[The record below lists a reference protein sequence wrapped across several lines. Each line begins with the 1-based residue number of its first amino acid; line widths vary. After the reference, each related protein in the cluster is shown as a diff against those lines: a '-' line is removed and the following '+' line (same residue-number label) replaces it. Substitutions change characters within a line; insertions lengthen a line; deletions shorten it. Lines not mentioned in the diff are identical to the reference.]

1 MNHCP
6 YATVL
11 QNQPLRTIIKTIYVW
26 LEFLEENIA
35 LS

>member
-1 MNHCP
+1 MNHCLD
-6 YATVL
+6 ATVL
-11 QNQPLRTIIKTIYVW
+11 QNQPLGTIIKTISVW